1 VVDFLDAP
9 GARSLIAC
17 PREVGS
23 ECPHCAGEIVLGE
36 PIMVCQACG
45 TVHHRACWK
54 EHVRCGSYS
63 CAPAR
68 RPSLGWETSAAV
80 LTITQLDLE
89 RAVPLPTSAPRVR
102 YVHAAGF
109 AVGAASATAPAGV
122 SKLAIASLVCGLAGI
137 PFFDL
142 ITGLVAVGL
151 GVLALSAIRVS
162 SQRGLG
168 IAIAGLILG
177 IVDVTG
183 WIILLGVL
191 LTHRGPDLRFA
202 ELAPDMAV
210 IKELEPA
217 LQRATR
223 ANVLIERGVGPM
235 ALGGKAIGSGVILQ
249 IMDDEALIVT
259 NRHVVDDDFPSSENA
274 TNQADGISRLGGMKV
289 KMLGPA
295 NGEGKVVWL
304 APSQIDLALV
314 RSSVPASSQAQAA
327 AWRKGRPMKV
337 GASVFAI
344 GNPHNLGWLHT
355 QGVISQL
362 RTQDIGSRQ
371 IRVIQTQAAINP
383 GNSGG
388 GLYDQEGYLLG
399 INSWTA
405 DKSVSEGLGF
415 AITLEALLELAPPQ
429 LVRKDENAWTAPHA
443 ICIGDHWS
451 PGEPLWSIIA
461 RIGEMISYQSYN
473 TKSPLNGEAARWVDE
488 HVDELPL
495 DPVSMMPDDAELPQ
509 PIARP
514 QIQPLAALPPRRAPQ
529 AAPAQSQV
537 TSAPQSV
544 TAPLPSPAAQED
556 RYFACPQC
564 GATLRVTPQLSG
576 KQVRCLR
583 CRTVFRVPSQ

>member
-45 TVHHRACWK
+45 TVHHRTCWK
-54 EHVRCGSYS
+54 EQVRCGSYS

-68 RPSLGWETSAAV
+68 RPSLERETSAAV

-89 RAVPLPTSAPRVR
+89 SAVPLPMSTPRTHNA
-102 YVHAAGF
+102 HAAGI
-109 AVGAASATAPAGV
+109 ALRAASTTAPSGV
-122 SKLAIASLVCGLAGI
+122 NKLAIASLICSLAGI
-137 PFFDL
+137 PLFGL
-142 ITGLVAVGL
+142 ITGLVAVLL

-162 SQRGLG
+162 AQRGLG
-168 IAIAGLILG
+168 LALAGLILG
-177 IVDVTG
+177 IVDMTG

-191 LTHRGPDLRFA
+191 LTHRGADLRFA

-217 LQRATR
+217 LQRAMR
-223 ANVLIERGVGPM
+223 ANVLIERGVGLV

-249 IMDDEALIVT
+249 IREDGALIVT
-259 NRHVVDDDFPSSENA
+259 NRHVVDDDFPSSDDTSHDA
-274 TNQADGISRLGGMKV
+274 GRLSRLGGMTV

-295 NGEGKVVWL
+295 QGEGKVVWL
-304 APSQIDLALV
+304 APGQIDLAIV

-327 AWRKGRPMKV
+327 AWRKGRAMKV

-344 GNPHNLGWLHT
+344 GNPHNLGWSHT

-388 GLYDQEGYLLG
+388 GLYDQDGYLLG

-429 LVRKDENAWTAPHA
+429 LERKDENARTSEGP
-443 ICIGDHWS
+443 
-451 PGEPLWSIIA
+451 
-461 RIGEMISYQSYN
+461 
-473 TKSPLNGEAARWVDE
+473 K
-488 HVDELPL
+488 
-495 DPVSMMPDDAELPQ
+495 
-509 PIARP
+509 RP
-514 QIQPLAALPPRRAPQ
+514 
-529 AAPAQSQV
+529 
-537 TSAPQSV
+537 
-544 TAPLPSPAAQED
+544 
-556 RYFACPQC
+556 
-564 GATLRVTPQLSG
+564 
-576 KQVRCLR
+576 
-583 CRTVFRVPSQ
+583 